1 MLPEIILREEED
13 SSYPLLILAGLV
25 SVLTAFAVTQ
35 HFFPQNVS
43 FLVVVAA
50 AIPLIYPLMTF
61 FLEVEKENHLDKG
74 IAAYL
79 SIFVGQVVAFAVLA
93 YYFQDSFTYQISEF
107 QSVLGSMGITGYATN
122 PVSFTNIFAN
132 NISIFFMITAVSLL
146 IGSAGAFILTW
157 NASVMGAFFGILV
170 KETGL
175 HMPFAYVPHATI
187 EMTGFIIAGL
197 VGTTASASVYREHL
211 GLKHWLGLLK
221 LYLVGVFA
229 IFAGAFIETV

>member
-25 SVLTAFAVTQ
+25 SVLVAFAVTKY
-35 HFFPQNVS
+35 FFPQNVS

-50 AIPLIYPLMTF
+50 AVPLIYPLMAY
-61 FLEVEKENHLDKG
+61 FLEVEKQDHLDKG

-79 SIFVGQVVAFAVLA
+79 SIFVGQVMAFSTLA
-93 YYFQDSFTYQISEF
+93 YYFPDSFGYQIGEF
-107 QSVLGSMGITGYATN
+107 QTVLGSMGITGYATN
-122 PVSFTNIFAN
+122 PVSFMSIFSN
-132 NISIFFMITAVSLL
+132 NISIFFMITIISLL
-146 IGSAGAFILTW
+146 VGSAGALVLTW

-197 VGTTASASVYREHL
+197 VGTTASASIYREHMS
-211 GLKHWLGLLK
+211 LKHWAGLLK
-221 LYLVGVFA
+221 LYFVGVFA